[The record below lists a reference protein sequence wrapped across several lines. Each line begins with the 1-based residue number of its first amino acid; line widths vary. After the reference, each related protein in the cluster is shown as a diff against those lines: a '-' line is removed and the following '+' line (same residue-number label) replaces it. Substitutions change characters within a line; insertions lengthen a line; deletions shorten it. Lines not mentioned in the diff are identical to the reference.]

1 MSAKAPQVLSRR
13 TNGAANAASQGNEPS
28 KGKGGREGGN
38 SRPKKRRGQGEKKSD
53 NAKGR
58 EAEAPRAPR
67 QRQQNDGAKLI
78 LRRLPP
84 GMTEAECVTIL
95 GDRWIVGKGKVDWSS
110 FVPGKIS
117 ADPSKP
123 SRPARAYI
131 HLIKKDDML
140 ALSETV
146 MAATWEDAKNSFTS
160 PALVGPP
167 SLELS
172 AYKKVPNNKK
182 RTDARQGTIDQD
194 PEFMAFLEGLANPVP
209 LRDSADLDDDDANKG
224 ENKVTTTPLVEYLKE
239 KKANKSKDSSTG
251 KKRGEA
257 KGKGSKEDE
266 PSKKKGRES
275 RGEKTE
281 KVEKSSTT
289 TVKILTKKAATEQA
303 ADAARNAT
311 KAINAAAAQD
321 APKSRRAEI
330 ATAARILQR
339 DLGLSPGSAHRRARQ
354 DAAKADAKAKEASQ
368 VDEVQGA
375 SQSAEPTTTQE
386 GRAKT
391 NGPTGKPQ
399 SGRRGRE
406 GRNGAKTAAVTEA
419 APQPSATN
427 PPVILKKKE
436 GQADAPNNSVSAA
449 TGPNGHQNA
458 STKPAAEKSS
468 KPAAATNTKSGQA
481 QKKSPSLSTGATKAF
496 IKHAVHSQGV
506 TEAALRQALEPLG
519 AITAIEMD
527 KRKGFAYVDFGDH
540 DGLVKA
546 VAASPLAV
554 AQGSVQILER
564 KDKKTAATGGSAT
577 VAGTAT
583 TPAAADMDKAKDGEK
598 EKDKGTEARR
608 GRRGRGGR
616 GNNGGGASNAQAA
629 NAPGAQAAQ
638 KNGPSATSG

>member
-13 TNGAANAASQGNEPS
+13 INGAANTASQGNEPS

-58 EAEAPRAPR
+58 EAEAPRPPR

-84 GMTEAECVTIL
+84 GMTEAECVAIL

-110 FVPGKIS
+110 FVPGKMS
-117 ADPSKP
+117 TDPSKP

-146 MAATWEDAKNSFTS
+146 IAATWEDAKNSFTS
-160 PALVGPP
+160 PGLIGPP

-209 LRDSADLDDDDANKG
+209 LRDSADMDDDDANKG
-224 ENKVTTTPLVEYLKE
+224 ANKVTTTPLVEYLKE

-257 KGKGSKEDE
+257 KSKGSKEDE

-275 RGEKTE
+275 RVEKSD

-289 TVKILTKKAATEQA
+289 TVKILTKKAAAEQA
-303 ADAARNAT
+303 ADAAKNAA
-311 KAINAAAAQD
+311 KAITAAAAQD
-321 APKSRRAEI
+321 APKSRRAGI

-368 VDEVQGA
+368 VEEIQGT

-391 NGPTGKPQ
+391 NGPAGKSQ
-399 SGRRGRE
+399 SGRKGRD
-406 GRNGAKTAAVTEA
+406 GKNGVKAATAAEA
-419 APQPSATN
+419 SPQPSATN
-427 PPVILKKKE
+427 PPVILKKKSE
-436 GQADAPNNSVSAA
+436 GQANAPNNSASAT
-449 TGPNGHQNA
+449 TGPNSHQHA
-458 STKPAAEKSS
+458 TMKPAAEKNS
-468 KPAAATNTKSGQA
+468 KSAAATNSKSGQS
-481 QKKSPSLSTGATKAF
+481 QKKAPSVTTGATKAF
-496 IKHAVHSQGV
+496 VKHAVHSQGV

-540 DGLVKA
+540 DGLVRA

-564 KDKKTAATGGSAT
+564 KDKKTAAAGSAT

-616 GNNGGGASNAQAA
+616 GNNGGGAANAQAA